1 MDETSKR
8 HVFLLEPSRGGEILR
23 GGYVVVEERPDGAL
37 LLRRET
43 VDQVIEQFCDRSLT
57 EEEQEEAFRRIAAAA
72 EG

>member
-1 MDETSKR
+1 M
-8 HVFLLEPSRGGEILR
+8 
-23 GGYVVVEERPDGAL
+23 VVEERPDGAL